1 MLANLAA
8 LPVYSQGN
16 WHCGPASSVLDVGF
30 KASGGVEGVGVGR
43 VEALGAA
50 ASARRGEARG
60 TTAGARKPYAALS
73 FQQCLLPC
81 Q

>member
-1 MLANLAA
+1 MRRLT
-8 LPVYSQGN
+8 SEQ
-16 WHCGPASSVLDVGF
+16 C
-30 KASGGVEGVGVGR
+30 VGVGR
-43 VEALGAA
+43 VEALGTA

-60 TTAGARKPYAALS
+60 TIAGARKPYAARS